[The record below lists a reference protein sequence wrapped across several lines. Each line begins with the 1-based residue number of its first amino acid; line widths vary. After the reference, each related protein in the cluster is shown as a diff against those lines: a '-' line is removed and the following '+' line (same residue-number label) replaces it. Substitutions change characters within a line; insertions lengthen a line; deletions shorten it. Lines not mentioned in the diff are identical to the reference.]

1 MSITSF
7 DSWTKSGSQFS
18 QIKKTSKAII
28 YNFFSKVKIAAV
40 RYESKYF
47 FLTFSGWQFESLKQ
61 NIHISE
67 DQQSQEEE
75 VWWRV
80 FHRGCYAL
88 CAGPH
93 CWAQRIKLLAGL
105 STLIFLLHQQ
115 KIIPPAPPYPPAHH
129 TITIISVREKELF
142 FNLFHLVFEV
152 MFNPVITVLF
162 FA

>member
-1 MSITSF
+1 MAVWILEAKYSYIRRSAI
-7 DSWTKSGSQFS
+7 SGEGGVV
-18 QIKKTSKAII
+18 T
-28 YNFFSKVKIAAV
+28 
-40 RYESKYF
+40 
-47 FLTFSGWQFESLKQ
+47 
-61 NIHISE
+61 
-67 DQQSQEEE
+67 
-75 VWWRV
+75 V

-152 MFNPVITVLF
+152 MFNPVNPVTLNWLLQARLDLNLHDSYKISLYVYLR
-162 FA
+162 